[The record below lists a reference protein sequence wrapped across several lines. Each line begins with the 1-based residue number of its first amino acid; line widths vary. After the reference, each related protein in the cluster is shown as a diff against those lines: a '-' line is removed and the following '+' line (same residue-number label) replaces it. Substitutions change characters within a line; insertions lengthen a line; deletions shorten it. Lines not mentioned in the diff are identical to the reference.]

1 MKMDSRWILVPLLG
15 IGAFLILTEKNHEE
29 SSPNPSA
36 GKEAY
41 YLKFNKDEFFKNVIA
56 TEGHFRN
63 VEESGIDRKGF
74 LNCCV
79 KHLADAESHL
89 DEAVS
94 HSLIVENEEASDK
107 FRELRNKTRDFRHD
121 LQEGRISPEE
131 GIRRV
136 RQIRREFESF
146 NKDYDISECE
156 ACQVHVEIIKPQGG
170 KTVSTVHN
178 HPKLRKI
185 GVG

>member
-1 MKMDSRWILVPLLG
+1 MDSRWLIFVPIGLGALL
-15 IGAFLILTEKNHEE
+15 LLTERKEE
-29 SSPNPSA
+29 EVTQNPSA

-41 YLKFNKDEFFKNVIA
+41 YLKFNKDEFFKNAIA

-94 HSLIVENEEASDK
+94 HSLIVENEETSNK
-107 FRELRNKTRDFRHD
+107 FRELRNKTREFRHE
-121 LQEGRISPEE
+121 LQEGKISPEE

-136 RQIRREFESF
+136 RQIRREFEGF
-146 NKDYDISECE
+146 NKDYDISQCE
-156 ACQVHVEIIKPQGG
+156 ACQVHEEIIKPQGG
-170 KTVSTVHN
+170 ETVSTM
-178 HPKLRKI
+178 
-185 GVG
+185 